1 MQLGRSAS
9 KSSGLRT
16 TPWRR
21 RRNDGVYFGHNNN
34 VWVYFEV
41 PMSPIHWE
49 DNRARLEAGQVVD
62 TILEELGATSA
73 DIGGGMQK
81 FAIKRSVHVFSAMFD
96 QYRELPETTKAHGE
110 FLGQVLPVIEPSKT
124 FLIGV
129 RLWTDLWVNM
139 TRGGNN
145 GGNLVAQAKA
155 AFGLTDK
162 ADDTIDSYAADLAE
176 VRALMLR
183 NSATVPT
190 ENALKQLESWFNLGA
205 GPDAQV
211 LATSSTLRVTGG
223 GDWEISAVTGFTNPV
238 LRAPNAQWIL
248 DAMTHA
254 DPAVAVSIR
263 AELTPASV
271 IQAQLRASQRKLRAA
286 EEEES
291 RTGDISRDEI
301 GEKSAFAKDLENS
314 VREANYAWMTS
325 ASILLAREW
334 NEFNRSN
341 ESYADMLGSQYGIET
356 KPLEH
361 RQLEALDEMQPCST
375 TVSNPFAQ
383 TLNPALIAYSGLPGF
398 SNIGDDHGAWIGR
411 VDPDYAS
418 VLLDPFAAPANNKP
432 PVMTIFGDP
441 GSGKTFLAQLIA
453 TQGALADVQTIMINP
468 KGFDSLKD
476 FVDYSSEYGVPG
488 RVISMQAME
497 HEGGAFDPFRFAENP
512 MAAAEMLHRHITT
525 VIGQHAGGITMSQ
538 EIELGADLNR
548 AADEGARCAG
558 EAMAYVRDPQVS
570 NLVAS
575 LVKSSSL
582 FRLGFSMTPKPP
594 FEVGGGLTLIE
605 FDRELPLPDGSKD
618 AGHYE
623 RDERIALGAMR
634 LVTRASMEILMR
646 SKGGILIVDEAHH
659 YLGSPEGLSSL
670 QRMGREGRSLRLLP
684 IFLTQRVSD
693 VLKADM
699 ENYLSRV
706 FVMKLTDETQAAAAL
721 KLCGLKS
728 TPERVAFLRNAGPR
742 KGSEGMPGRGALG
755 FFRDIHDRHSV
766 VMVGPV
772 PEDVRLAFST
782 NPDDKAKRAAVK
794 AAVAEG
800 TS

>member
-1 MQLGRSAS
+1 
-9 KSSGLRT
+9 
-16 TPWRR
+16 
-21 RRNDGVYFGHNNN
+21 
-34 VWVYFEV
+34 
-41 PMSPIHWE
+41 
-49 DNRARLEAGQVVD
+49 
-62 TILEELGATSA
+62 
-73 DIGGGMQK
+73 
-81 FAIKRSVHVFSAMFD
+81 
-96 QYRELPETTKAHGE
+96 
-110 FLGQVLPVIEPSKT
+110 
-124 FLIGV
+124 
-129 RLWTDLWVNM
+129 
-139 TRGGNN
+139 
-145 GGNLVAQAKA
+145 
-155 AFGLTDK
+155 
-162 ADDTIDSYAADLAE
+162 
-176 VRALMLR
+176 
-183 NSATVPT
+183 
-190 ENALKQLESWFNLGA
+190 
-205 GPDAQV
+205 
-211 LATSSTLRVTGG
+211 
-223 GDWEISAVTGFTNPV
+223 
-238 LRAPNAQWIL
+238 
-248 DAMTHA
+248 
-254 DPAVAVSIR
+254 
-263 AELTPASV
+263 
-271 IQAQLRASQRKLRAA
+271 
-286 EEEES
+286 
-291 RTGDISRDEI
+291 
-301 GEKSAFAKDLENS
+301 
-314 VREANYAWMTS
+314 
-325 ASILLAREW
+325 
-334 NEFNRSN
+334 
-341 ESYADMLGSQYGIET
+341 
-356 KPLEH
+356 
-361 RQLEALDEMQPCST
+361 
-375 TVSNPFAQ
+375 
-383 TLNPALIAYSGLPGF
+383 
-398 SNIGDDHGAWIGR
+398 
-411 VDPDYAS
+411 
-418 VLLDPFAAPANNKP
+418 
-432 PVMTIFGDP
+432 
-441 GSGKTFLAQLIA
+441 
-453 TQGALADVQTIMINP
+453 
-468 KGFDSLKD
+468 
-476 FVDYSSEYGVPG
+476 
-488 RVISMQAME
+488 
-497 HEGGAFDPFRFAENP
+497 
-512 MAAAEMLHRHITT
+512 
-525 VIGQHAGGITMSQ
+525 MSQ

-728 TPERVAFLRNAGPR
+728 TPERVQFLRNAGPR

-782 NPDDKAKRAAVK
+782 NPDDKAKRAAMK